1 MELSIVDTVEDKEVM
16 FLSLVILK
24 DNLGL
29 MKNTHV
35 VWLGASS
42 EVMSKSLAREH
53 VINNGYCCCYSCID
67 YAQKQFFPQ
76 Y

>member
-35 VWLGASS
+35 V
-42 EVMSKSLAREH
+42 
-53 VINNGYCCCYSCID
+53 
-67 YAQKQFFPQ
+67 
-76 Y
+76 

>member
-16 FLSLVILK
+16 LLSLVILK

-35 VWLGASS
+35 V
-42 EVMSKSLAREH
+42 
-53 VINNGYCCCYSCID
+53 
-67 YAQKQFFPQ
+67 
-76 Y
+76 